1 MIQPPDFTSI
11 LISNE
16 EIAGYLQRADSGAE
30 LEYDI
35 YETEAPQDVTEG
47 GKYDYI
53 VWTYSGDPDNCMGG
67 DVAGMTWELNVEVY
81 ASDQQRAHTI
91 IGLVIDVLAN
101 KTVGPCWW
109 GCNRH
114 RATPRLGSGAS
125 SQISPCGPRTNNVW
139 NPQLCGATRG
149 EVSWVS

>member
-1 MIQPPDFTSI
+1 MIQRPDITSI

-81 ASDQQRAHTI
+81 ASDQHRAHTI

-101 KTVGPCWW
+101 KTVGAVLVGLQPPS
-109 GCNRH
+109 RD
-114 RATPRLGSGAS
+114 P
-125 SQISPCGPRTNNVW
+125 
-139 NPQLCGATRG
+139 ATRQWG
-149 EVSWVS
+149 EFADFTLWAENE